1 MQGQLL
7 PGPLPGELTLCI
19 KALTLAVLSVKEA
32 LMKYDGGPQE
42 EAMKSMRWSL
52 RLTFSPVALT
62 EKRCS
67 LPRFCRKGN

>member
-1 MQGQLL
+1 MYQSINTRL
-7 PGPLPGELTLCI
+7 
-19 KALTLAVLSVKEA
+19 LSVNEA
-32 LMKYDGGPQE
+32 LKKYDGGPQG
-42 EAMKSMRWSL
+42 EAMKSMQWSL